1 MDKHLNTI
9 GGDVEEPAGFDDL
22 KAFVHQRGGVDGHL
36 ATHAPVGMLK
46 GVGKGDVLQ
55 LLACASAEGAA
66 GGGEE
71 YLVHVAHFAH
81 EALEDGRMFG
91 VDRQD
96 GHVVACSGIGDYLS
110 GHNHGLLVGQGNGFV
125 VFDGTE
131 GGAEAGKTHN
141 GGQHK
146 VDGVHLHEVGNGVHA
161 SEDFYIVRGK
171 GILHLLVFVG
181 VGNGHSVGVE
191 FQGLLYKQ
199 VGVATS
205 AEHFDSEEVAVAADD
220 IESLGAN
227 GTS

>member
-1 MDKHLNTI
+1 M
-9 GGDVEEPAGFDDL
+9 
-22 KAFVHQRGGVDGHL
+22 
-36 ATHAPVGMLK
+36 
-46 GVGKGDVLQ
+46 
-55 LLACASAEGAA
+55 
-66 GGGEE
+66 
-71 YLVHVAHFAH
+71 
-81 EALEDGRMFG
+81 
-91 VDRQD
+91 
-96 GHVVACSGIGDYLS
+96 
-110 GHNHGLLVGQGNGFV
+110 

-146 VDGVHLHEVGNGVHA
+146 VDGVHFHEVGNGVHA

-191 FQGLLYKQ
+191 FQGLLYEQ
-199 VGVATS
+199 VGVAAS

-227 GTS
+227 GTSGTQYGYTFHFLRLFLFLACCSFWRFSTLTRSSESARLRR